1 MPSYIRNIDELCSLP
16 ESAIML
22 PDEAALYLQM
32 SREALAVRRSKGQQ
46 PEYLKHGRV
55 VRYRK
60 QALDS
65 FMSAY
70 TSASMPLEQGKAEQ
84 VAVNG

>member
-1 MPSYIRNIDELCSLP
+1 MPSYIRKIDELCALP

-55 VRYRK
+55 VRYRRN
-60 QALDS
+60 ALDT
-65 FMSAY
+65 FMSAF
-70 TSASMPLEQGKAEQ
+70 SVESVMLVDGKA
-84 VAVNG
+84 AANG